1 LEGKA
6 KLPVRALFSAL
17 FIWIFVFSVTNV
29 SAQTDLGEDHPPEP
43 ALENENP
50 VQNPDPVVTSD
61 PVEDPNK
68 AAQQSL
74 AFGRPDAGTAVPA
87 PAVSV
92 FSIFRVLL
100 TLAVVAAAIYG
111 LVYFLK
117 FRRAAR
123 AGTAQDPFL
132 KVLASAPIVTNR
144 SVHVISVGPQAWLV
158 GSAENGVSLIS
169 EISDKDTINAMLL
182 EDSKRIA
189 SGEPGGAAGGG
200 VPLLDF
206 KAILGKL
213 GISTK
218 NENSGPD
225 EIRKRSERLKGL

>member
-1 LEGKA
+1 MPA
-6 KLPVRALFSAL
+6 RALFTAL

-29 SAQTDLGEDHPPEP
+29 SAQEDIAEDRRPEP
-43 ALENENP
+43 ALEAENP
-50 VQNPDPVVTSD
+50 VQTPDSIEISD

-74 AFGRPDAGTAVPA
+74 AFGRPDAGAPVPV
-87 PAVSV
+87 PGVSV

-100 TLAVVAAAIYG
+100 TLAVIAAAIYG

-117 FRRAAR
+117 FRRASRAR
-123 AGTAQDPFL
+123 VEQNPFL
-132 KVLASAPIVTNR
+132 KVLASAPLVTSR
-144 SVHVISVGPQAWLV
+144 SVHVVSVGPQAWLV
-158 GSAENGVSLIS
+158 GSAENGVHLIS

-189 SGEPGGAAGGG
+189 TPTEGAAG
-200 VPLLDF
+200 PLLDF

-213 GISTK
+213 GITAK
-218 NENSGPD
+218 PENSGPD
-225 EIRKRSERLKGL
+225 QIRKHSERLKGL

>member
-6 KLPVRALFSAL
+6 KLPARSLCTALFVCILISSL
-17 FIWIFVFSVTNV
+17 TNV
-29 SAQTDLGEDHPPEP
+29 SAQDDIGGDRQPEQAIQTPNPEP
-43 ALENENP
+43 RTLDTIE
-50 VQNPDPVVTSD
+50 D

-68 AAQQSL
+68 TAQQSL
-74 AFGRPDAGTAVPA
+74 AFGSPEAAAIPA
-87 PAVSV
+87 TQGISI

-117 FRRAAR
+117 FRRASR
-123 AGTAQDPFL
+123 EKEGQDPFL
-132 KVLASAPIVTNR
+132 KILASAPLGASR
-144 SVHVISVGPQAWLV
+144 GVHVISVGPQAWLV
-158 GSAENGVSLIS
+158 GTTENGVTLIS

-189 SGEPGGAAGGG
+189 MPPASGAGMAG
-200 VPLLDF
+200 PLLDF
-206 KAILGKL
+206 KAILGRL

-218 NENSGPD
+218 PENSGPD
-225 EIRKRSERLKGL
+225 QIRKRSERLKGL